1 MSESCAG
8 REVYSERKKG
18 FRYKAQRNK
27 LVTHEINYRKWA
39 ESQGQKY
46 FEKHLIIK
54 GRGKQK
60 ERLKRG
66 TENKIQRQEKRQEKM
81 RV

>member
-1 MSESCAG
+1 MQEEKSIQ
-8 REVYSERKKG
+8 RERKD
-18 FRYKAQRNK
+18 FRYRAQRNK

-66 TENKIQRQEKRQEKM
+66 LKIKSRGRRRKGKK
-81 RV
+81 